1 MKREDKIV
9 YEIIFYHNKNG
20 KSEIEEYLDELA
32 RKAET
37 SKMDRVNRTK
47 ILSYLY
53 ALSQYGTRIGKPIVK
68 HIDGSIWELRPLS
81 NRIFFF
87 YWKDNKFVLLHHFIK
102 KSQKTP
108 PKELEQARLKLKDF
122 LERSNEQ

>member
-1 MKREDKIV
+1 M
-9 YEIIFYHNKNG
+9 
-20 KSEIEEYLDELA
+20 LA
-32 RKAET
+32 F
-37 SKMDRVNRTK
+37 
-47 ILSYLY
+47 IG
-53 ALSQYGTRIGKPIVK
+53 ALSEYGTRLENPMVK

-108 PKELEQARLKLKDF
+108 TKEITQAKNKLKDF
-122 LERSNEQ
+122 LERNSD

>member
-1 MKREDKIV
+1 M
-9 YEIIFYHNKNG
+9 YEIIFYHSKNG
-20 KSEIEEYLDELA
+20 TSEIKDYLDELG

-37 SKMDRVNRTK
+37 SKTDRVNKTK
-47 ILSYLY
+47 ILSYLQ
-53 ALSQYGTRIGKPIVK
+53 ALSQYGTRIGQPTVK
-68 HIDGSIWELRPLS
+68 HIEGSIWEIRPLK

-108 PKELEQARLKLKDF
+108 PKEIDQARLKLKDF
-122 LERSNEQ
+122 LERSKEQ